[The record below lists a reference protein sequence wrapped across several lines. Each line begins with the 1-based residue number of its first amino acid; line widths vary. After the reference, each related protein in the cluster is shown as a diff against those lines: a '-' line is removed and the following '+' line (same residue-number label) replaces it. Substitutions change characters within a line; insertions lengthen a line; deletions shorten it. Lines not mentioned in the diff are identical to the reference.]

1 LHQLPRGVV
10 QDRYVRARRRE
21 DRTLLPAARGE
32 AEDVGAPKIREPPG
46 SWYGSVLRQ
55 QDLSLVPSGGLDDV
69 RGDGDDPLVAALN
82 PLSQASQL

>member
-1 LHQLPRGVV
+1 LRQLPRGVV

-32 AEDVGAPKIREPPG
+32 AEDVGAPKIREPG
-46 SWYGSVLRQ
+46 SRYGSVLRQ